1 MHFAHVGFTVHLR
14 EEIMRKMLS
23 ALALA
28 LVIVTPALADDAKTI
43 AQRVDDQWI
52 EAYNKKDAAALT
64 ALYTADAVL
73 LPQGVDQPIIGESN
87 IRKFMDEM
95 VKQKLENMVLPVAE
109 ANMLDPKS
117 LYQAGTWAADVAG
130 QHVTGTY
137 MSVIVQDGSNW
148 KYRADT
154 WNMMPPQ
161 AETTGSTTNK

>member
-1 MHFAHVGFTVHLR
+1 
-14 EEIMRKMLS
+14 MRKTLS
-23 ALALA
+23 VLALALA
-28 LVIVTPALADDAKTI
+28 VVTPALADDAKTI

-73 LPQGVDQPIIGESN
+73 LPQGTDQPIIGENN
-87 IRKFMDEM
+87 IRKFYDEF
-95 VKQKLENMVLPVAE
+95 VKQKLDNMTLPVVE
-109 ANMLDPKS
+109 ANMLDQKS
-117 LYQAGTWAADVAG
+117 LYQGGTWAADVGG

-154 WNMMPPQ
+154 WNMMPPP
-161 AETTGSTTNK
+161 AAASPTTSK